1 MMNTMSQK
9 QLMRFITEVSFAMDD
24 IALYLDLHPTCKQA
38 MNWIAG
44 TNVCACTNPG
54 CLGIKRTRKN
64 KEDENVEETYYTTAY
79 HTLREADEKLAEKIF
94 GGIK

>member
-38 MNWIAG
+38 ITSYESYKTMRQQA
-44 TNVCACTNPG
+44 V
-54 CLGIKRTRKN
+54 K
-64 KEDENVEETYYTTAY
+64 D
-79 HTLREADEKLAEKIF
+79 
-94 GGIK
+94 